1 MAAGPRRRGALRGAL
16 TGLLAEGEGIVRR
29 ADEVAPLATDADSGG
44 EEAALLIADAV
55 LAVGCMSSHDW
66 AAQA

>member
-1 MAAGPRRRGALRGAL
+1 MAAGSCGRGALRGAL

-44 EEAALLIADAV
+44 KEAALLVADAV
-55 LAVGCMSSHDW
+55 LAVGCMTSHARD
-66 AAQA
+66 AQA